1 MKIFRYLAGDVLNH
15 TGAVALVLFLVVFSG
30 RFIKYLAEAAV
41 GELSADILLPV
52 MVYKLPSFFE
62 LILPLSLF
70 IGILLALGRLYADSE
85 MVVLKACGIGQ
96 WRIASYLTLPMIA
109 VALLVALLSLTLAP
123 QGSLRALTLLDDP
136 NATSGL
142 QSLSAGRFRVERAGT
157 LVTYAE
163 EVDDAGIMRNV
174 FIAERDVNN
183 SALTTVTRAEEGEIK
198 RDSASGRRYLELRR
212 GSRYTGR
219 GGHAEF
225 ERVQFERYGELL
237 PEAEGGLRSSTRSQA
252 IPTEELLASDDPR
265 LKATLYWRLSLPLLV
280 PISALMAIA
289 LSRTDARRGRY
300 ARLGPALLLFL
311 AYFVALTQGRGAAEA
326 GDGGMGLLGVHASF
340 IGIAVLL
347 MQWEALRIRLSRRSH
362 EPS

>member
-70 IGILLALGRLYADSE
+70 IGILLALGRLYAESE
-85 MVVLKACGIGQ
+85 MVVLKACGIGH
-96 WRIASYLTLPMIA
+96 WRIASYLLIPML
-109 VALLVALLSLTLAP
+109 VVGLLVAALSLSLAP
-123 QGSLRALTLLDDP
+123 EGSLRALTLLDDP

-163 EVDDAGIMRNV
+163 EIDDGGVMRNV
-174 FIAERDVNN
+174 FIAERDDNN
-183 SALTTVTRAEEGEIK
+183 SALTIVTRAQEGEIK
-198 RDSASGRRYLELRR
+198 RDADSGRRYLELRQ
-212 GSRYTGR
+212 GVRYTGR

-225 ERVQFERYGELL
+225 ERVRFERYGELL
-237 PEAEGGLRSSTRSQA
+237 PEADGGVRASTRSQA
-252 IPTEELLASDDPR
+252 IPTEVLLNSDDPR
-265 LKATLYWRLSLPLLV
+265 LQATLFWRLSLPLLV
-280 PISALMAIA
+280 PISALIAIA

-300 ARLGPALLLFL
+300 AKLGPALLLFL
-311 AYFVALTQGRGAAEA
+311 AYFVALTQGRSAAES
-326 GDGGMGLLGVHASF
+326 GDGGGVLLAVHCVF

-347 MQWEALRIRLSRRSH
+347 MQWDSVLSKLPRRAYESN
-362 EPS
+362 